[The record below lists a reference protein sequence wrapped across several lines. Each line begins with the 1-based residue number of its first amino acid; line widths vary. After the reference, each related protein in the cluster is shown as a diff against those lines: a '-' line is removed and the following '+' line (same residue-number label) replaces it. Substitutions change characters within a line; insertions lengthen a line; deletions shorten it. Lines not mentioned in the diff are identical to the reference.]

1 MALTEKQRVVLET
14 NAARDR
20 AEALLRGLMDAKAES
35 EKQMAAFKRP
45 DAYKA
50 VTGKS
55 SIDNAIASTRR
66 LIETLNR
73 ELDRAQRESAVAS
86 DLMAEGVAFGACHDA
101 STRGD

>member
-1 MALTEKQRVVLET
+1 MALNEKQRVLLET

-20 AEALLRGLMDAKAES
+20 AEALLRGLLDAKAES
-35 EKQMAAFKRP
+35 EKQMATFKRP

-73 ELDRAQRESAVAS
+73 ELDRAQREIQQNNNRLAECAPLSACRS
-86 DLMAEGVAFGACHDA
+86 PSTGA
-101 STRGD
+101 